1 MIKNPV
7 LWEKFEKEWIKKEKL
22 SFLQRFKIFQLLL
35 DEAKVLGVFP
45 SSDPL
50 EEIEK
55 DIKMAKILNS
65 LKK

>member
-22 SFLQRFKIFQLLL
+22 SILQSFKVFQLLL
-35 DEAKVLGVFP
+35 DEAKTLGVFP
-45 SSDPL
+45 LSDPL
-50 EEIEK
+50 EGIEK
-55 DIKMAKILNS
+55 DIKVAKILNF

>member
-22 SFLQRFKIFQLLL
+22 SFLQSFKIFQLLL